1 MSQTI
6 DQRIVE
12 MQFDNAEFE
21 RKAATTMSTLE
32 KLGDKLDFS
41 GMVDGL
47 EDFGKSI
54 DKVDFSSFSD
64 GLEETSDKFST
75 FEAIAFGVLT
85 RIGSAIADVG
95 LSITSKIGGAINDL
109 SLGQVAAGWSK
120 YEQMAQS
127 VATIIAA
134 TGMSEQETYEQ
145 LNKIAW
151 FSDATSYSL
160 NQMTDAVGKFTAAGV
175 EMEPAVQAIEGI
187 AGAASL
193 AGISATD
200 PRFQRVLYNISQAMG
215 AGTLKLQD
223 WMSIETANMATIEL
237 KQNLIQAGLEL
248 GTLKEASDGTYY
260 TVANGLEVTAE
271 SLRTTLKD
279 GWATS
284 EVMLKTF
291 ENYGEFVNEVYE
303 YATEH
308 GITAN
313 QAMQELSANIDDLG
327 YRAFMSLQETKTLA
341 EAMNAVKDAASTAWS
356 NIFQYIF
363 GTYEEAKSLWGDFY
377 EIIYDIFAAPVVN
390 LRDILKLWHD
400 LAGRTALMKGFRTG
414 WESISSILGTVKAG
428 FEAIFGVFDRNQA
441 AHKLVNAT
449 TRFRMAMDRLVPSER
464 TLQNLTDGFRGIFT
478 ILKAIKNVIS
488 GVASVVNKIAIK
500 PMLKLLGG
508 VANVLTEIFGIFG
521 RIVTGD
527 LFRRLGVSIRSL
539 WDTIFKTSDSNIR
552 SWANFKLDY
561 SLNLI
566 SEKIKAAF
574 AGLPD
579 KLKAS
584 LDSLR
589 KWFTDALTKIFNLD
603 ENLFEKYQ
611 NVKDFVDRVKKSFKT
626 FFDGLAKDSDILQTF
641 NLIFLH
647 IQSCMQNIPLLVKNL
662 IQSLGNFFKK
672 MGETEE
678 VQALMTKVCD
688 VVKTSFKR
696 ISEYIDIFADGLA
709 DTYPK
714 LAEWIKNAKTAV
726 INFFKVSIPQGWK
739 NIVAWFDSVK
749 KQFQTF
755 WDEHEITNPFLR
767 AGTVVVGVFD
777 GILKAIA
784 NLPSEMTKAKEK
796 FKSWWTELVASN
808 ETAKSMDDAL
818 KSVKSFFDGIFG
830 WVKEDAAMQSF
841 FKAISD
847 FFTVTIPSIPGKIA
861 TAIAKVKEFFSTAVN
876 PKIKV
881 GWDSF
886 TTWLKTVFMTIGT
899 VITDIGT
906 GIQNGWNAIKDWA
919 TAGAPVIADAFNVVK
934 EAFTTFF
941 QSFRENKTTVS
952 DADDTVTFFDKIKSA
967 AESFANWLAPFGE
980 KIQKAGKWIGE
991 IWRAFI
997 DAFFPS
1003 GDGKNKDGLGS
1014 TGRAERLDAVFSN
1027 LKTTWDKIKEPFIYV
1042 FDTITSIVK
1051 AIHDAFAGKSLTEMI
1066 QYATTTILPALTRFF
1081 VVIETFIL
1089 QLSIWHLMKAL
1100 EGFTDIGAGYV
1111 MQLRM
1116 WSRIWMTLG
1125 LTLIAVI
1132 GTFILIAYMIESGK
1146 LTKESLTKA
1155 GWIITGVMLALGLAI
1170 GGIAFALGH
1179 SGIIGTIQTINNKF
1193 GKNSVKSKTE
1203 TVTALTNIAEI
1214 ILAFGAAILLISASL
1229 YIVSKIDPDRV
1240 WDSVGALAVFGLIIV
1255 GLVAV
1260 VLGITKNATRMTEK
1274 SNKLLNP
1281 IMSLAAV
1288 IGAFGWAMVK
1298 IAAALYIVSL
1308 IDPKALGRSRDTLF
1322 MLGGLISVMAVLV
1335 TASAAQATRGAGP
1348 AIMAAAA
1355 LVVAFGVFFTI
1366 IAKVLKQLAKINPK
1380 ALYKGVLIISGVGLI
1395 FTLLIGLLAIAAKST
1410 GAGGMLA
1417 ISVTVLAIAFAM
1429 TILAKAFESFSKLS
1443 WENVGKS
1450 AAIFAGALGIIVG
1463 LGYLA
1468 TPASIGMIAL
1478 GAAILMVSK
1487 GMYLLAQA
1495 AQTFSE
1501 YGSSAA
1507 DAIIEFF
1514 DKLSGAAEEQAPK
1527 VLNAIDTWLA
1537 AVSEKS
1543 DSIIDS
1549 ILDLL
1554 FNWKKK
1560 LRERRA
1566 EMTEGLF
1573 DFLVTIFDTMTEKA
1587 PSLIA
1592 KISEFLHV
1600 VLTELQKPENIPQV
1614 IQDIVDLVA
1623 VIFENAEKAIENANP
1638 AVWQKGHK
1646 GVALLTSIMSML
1658 AIDAALAIGASAG
1671 VAGISAV
1678 ITELGILFTAF
1689 GAIMQIPGLEDL
1701 IDSGIDIFQKL
1712 GEALGNFVGGVV
1724 GNVGLSIS
1732 SRLPKI
1738 GENLGKFADN
1748 AESFI
1753 AAANTLDADKLDG
1766 VDKLTT
1772 AIIKL
1777 SAAEFIDAIAAWIK
1791 GDTGLDSFGTA
1802 IEAVGDGLYKFYIST
1817 SRITDTDHLLA
1828 MVAVLSKLSNVQSNL
1843 WGENGFLQAF
1853 GGERDLGSFGGN
1865 LARLGTGF
1873 VEFNNSVKDITP
1885 EDIAQAT
1892 ELLNDLAGFQNA
1904 IAASGGFKQI
1914 WEGEQDMATF
1924 GSQLFAL
1931 GTGLAR
1937 FNQAIT
1943 VRPGLN
1949 TTAMKAAADAASSI
1963 AEVQRVMAPSG
1974 GLLQQIFGERDLGVF
1989 GGQLQAL
1996 GTGLAAYS
2004 LAVSADGVDF
2014 ETGNISGSIVVAEAL
2029 AGLYEYMPKIGGVA
2043 QALLGFKS
2051 LATFGEDVAALGAGL
2066 LAFSNTITGNVSG
2079 LGGPAIKMGAKFD
2092 TEASQKA
2099 ADVAAS
2105 LAALYDHMPSIKGL
2119 ANMLNTTQNLDQ
2131 FADQIMQLAS
2141 GLVSFSNTI
2150 KDGSFDQGVSEG
2162 AVDVAQSIADIY
2174 KTLPKIPSLVAWLLG
2189 DGSGTT
2195 SLTDFATGVGELG
2208 KGLAAFCDAVTNGNG
2223 SSKIKTG
2230 AVDSAV
2236 LAAKS
2241 IASIYQHLKQ
2251 PGLMSG
2257 LGTGGSMSKFA
2268 SEMSALADGL
2278 SDFVEVADLVDF
2290 PRLHNF
2296 VAEVRDL
2303 SDWAVSI
2310 DGYAFDG
2317 VKALSDV
2324 ITAFPVQLAGNV
2336 LNVIKTYSDNIKTE
2350 TDKISGIITTEG
2362 DKTSGVGYKTWYEVG
2377 KFLMMG
2383 LEEGI
2388 KDNLWR
2394 LRTSIKG
2401 INTMIG
2407 NARNESHI
2415 LVGSPSKWWA
2425 WLGSM
2430 MILGLTNSLNNS
2442 GDQIHAATDTVGNN
2456 LYSGMSSVVRAINDY
2471 VDSDMDLNPVIT
2483 PVVDLDQVDQGMSEM
2498 YNRFGSRTLSANMVS
2513 KINGLTKPTVASTQP
2528 IQNGNSTNVSM
2539 GGVTLIVNGA
2549 PGQDVN
2555 ELADIIAYKLNHEIV
2570 REGMVF
2576 A

>member
-120 YEQMAQS
+120 YEQMAQA
-127 VATIIAA
+127 VATIIAS
-134 TGMSEQETYEQ
+134 TGMSERETYEQ
-145 LNKIAW
+145 LEKIAW

-160 NQMTDAVGKFTAAGV
+160 TQMTDAVGKFTAAGV

-237 KQNLIQAGLEL
+237 KENLIQAGLEL

-260 TVANGLEVTAE
+260 TVASGLEVTAE

-291 ENYGEFVNEVYE
+291 ENYGQFVNEVYE

-327 YRAFMSLQETKTLA
+327 YRAFMSLQETKTLT

-390 LRDILKLWHD
+390 LRDLLKVWNDLGGRLWLIEGIKD
-400 LAGRTALMKGFRTG
+400 AWA
-414 WESISSILGTVKAG
+414 SISNILSTVKSA
-428 FEAIFGVFDRNQA
+428 FEDIFGTFSKDGLGY
-441 AHKLVNAT
+441 KLYSST
-449 TRFRMAMDRLVPSER
+449 IDFRYALYRLRPSER

-488 GVASVVNKIAIK
+488 GVANVINKIAIK

-527 LFRRLGVSIRSL
+527 LFRRLFVSIRSL

-552 SWANFKLDY
+552 SWANVKLDY

-584 LDSLR
+584 LDNLR
-589 KWFTDALTKIFNLD
+589 KWFTDALTKILNLD
-603 ENLFEKYQ
+603 ENLFEKYK
-611 NVKDFVDRVKKSFKT
+611 NVKDFVDRVKKSFKS
-626 FFDGLAKDSDILQTF
+626 FFDGLAKDSDIVQTF

-672 MGETEE
+672 MGQTEE
-678 VQALMTKVCD
+678 VQALMTKVCN
-688 VVKTSFKR
+688 VVQTSFKR

-726 INFFKVSIPQGWK
+726 INFFKVSIPKGWK
-739 NIVAWFDSVK
+739 DIVAWFDSVK

-755 WDEHEITNPFLR
+755 WDEHEITNPFVR

-796 FKSWWTELVASN
+796 FNSWWAELVSSN

-876 PKIKV
+876 PKIQA

-886 TTWLKTVFMTIGT
+886 VTWLKTVFTTIGT

-906 GIQNGWNAIKDWA
+906 GIQNGWNAIKEWA

-934 EAFTTFF
+934 EAI
-941 QSFRENKTTVS
+941 S
-952 DADDTVTFFDKIKSA
+952 TFFDSFRKNKADGTEADGTITLFDRIKQA
-967 AESFANWLAPFGE
+967 ADSFADWLSPFAEKLKAGWAKVSEFWNQLKSWFAFKNGDGGDNFADGPASYTFFE
-980 KIQKAGKWIGE
+980 KIAK
-991 IWRAFI
+991 
-997 DAFFPS
+997 FF
-1003 GDGKNKDGLGS
+1003 D
-1014 TGRAERLDAVFSN
+1014 T
-1027 LKTTWDKIKEPFIYV
+1027 IKEPFTLIW
-1042 FDTITSIVK
+1042 DTFASIIK

-1066 QYATTTILPALTRFF
+1066 DYAVVKVLPALTMFLTA
-1081 VVIETFIL
+1081 IGAFIG
-1089 QLSIWHLMKAL
+1089 QLSIWHFFKAM
-1100 EGFTDIGAGYV
+1100 EGFTDIGAGYAI
-1111 MQLRM
+1111 QLRY
-1116 WSRIWMTLG
+1116 WHKIWLTLG
-1125 LTLIAVI
+1125 LTLVAVI
-1132 GTFILIAYMIESGK
+1132 ASFMLIAYMIEKGGVSDK
-1146 LTKESLTKA
+1146 SLIRA
-1155 GWIITGVMLALGLAI
+1155 GLIIAGIITVLSVAIILIAEALGS
-1170 GGIAFALGH
+1170 
-1179 SGIIGTIQTINNKF
+1179 SGFVNRITSVIDNV
-1193 GKNSVKSKTE
+1193 GKKKTKSKTE
-1203 TVTALTNIAEI
+1203 TTQALANIAEF

-1229 YIVSKIDPDRV
+1229 FIVSKIDPNRLWESAKV
-1240 WDSVGALAVFGLIIV
+1240 LGLFGLGLAVLAAVILHISTSASTTV
-1255 GLVAV
+1255 GKGQKV
-1260 VLGITKNATRMTEK
+1260 I
-1274 SNKLLNP
+1274 NP

-1308 IDPKALGRSRDTLF
+1308 IDPKALGRSRDALF
-1322 MLGGLISVMAVLV
+1322 ALSAVMGAMMILV
-1335 TASAAQATRGAGP
+1335 VAFASESTQGAGK
-1348 AIMAAAA
+1348 AILATAA

-1366 IAKVLKQLAKINPK
+1366 IAKVLKQLDKIPVRS
-1380 ALYKGVLIISGVGLI
+1380 LYRGVLIISLVGLV

-1429 TILAKAFESFSKLS
+1429 TILAQAFESFSKLS

-1468 TPASIGMIAL
+1468 TPASIGMLAL

-1549 ILDLL
+1549 ILNLL

-1802 IEAVGDGLYKFYIST
+1802 IEAVGDGLYKFYTST
-1817 SRITDTDHLLA
+1817 SRITDTDHLIA
-1828 MVAVLSKLSNVQSNL
+1828 VVAVLSKLSNIQSNL
-1843 WGENGFLQAF
+1843 WGENGFLQQM
-1853 GGERDLGSFGGN
+1853 GGERDLGEFGNN
-1865 LARLGTGF
+1865 LRDLGTGF
-1873 VEFNNSVKDITP
+1873 VDFNNSVADITP
-1885 EDIAQAT
+1885 EDISKAT

-1963 AEVQRVMAPSG
+1963 AEVQKVMAPSG

-2014 ETGNISGSIVVAEAL
+2014 ENGNIDESVTVAKSL
-2029 AGLYEYMPKIGGVA
+2029 AGLYEYMPNIGGVA

-2051 LATFGEDVAALGAGL
+2051 LATFGEDVARLGVGL
-2066 LAFSNTITGNVSG
+2066 AAFSNAVSGNASG
-2079 LGGPAIKMGAKFD
+2079 LGGPAIKMGTKFD
-2092 TEASQKA
+2092 AEASQKA

-2105 LAALYDHMPSIKGL
+2105 LAALYDHMPKIKGIS
-2119 ANMLNTTQNLDQ
+2119 NMLNTTQNLDQ
-2131 FADQIMQLAS
+2131 FADQITQLAK

-2195 SLTDFATGVGELG
+2195 SLTDFATGVGALG
-2208 KGLAAFCDAVTNGNG
+2208 QGLAAFCDAITNGNG

-2230 AVDSAV
+2230 AVDNAV
-2236 LAAKS
+2236 AASKS

-2251 PGLMSG
+2251 PGLMTG
-2257 LGTGGSMSKFA
+2257 LGTGGTMSKFA
-2268 SEMSALADGL
+2268 SDMSVLAEGL
-2278 SDFVEVADLVDF
+2278 SDFIEVADLVDF

-2336 LNVIKTYSDNIKTE
+2336 LNVIKTYSGNIKTE
-2350 TDKISGIITTEG
+2350 TDKISGIISTEG
-2362 DKTSGVGYKTWYEVG
+2362 DKTSGVGYKKWYEVG
-2377 KFLMMG
+2377 KYLMMG

-2388 KDNLWR
+2388 QDNLWR
-2394 LRTSIKG
+2394 LRTAIKG

-2415 LVGSPSKWWA
+2415 LVSSPSKWWA

-2442 GDQIHAATDTVGNN
+2442 GDQIHAATDTVGSN
-2456 LYSGMSSVVRAINDY
+2456 LYSGMSSVVQAINNY

-2483 PVVDLDQVDQGMSEM
+2483 PVVDLDQVDQGMSQM
-2498 YNRFGSRTLSANMVS
+2498 YNRFGSKTLSANVAANVS
-2513 KINGLTKPTVASTQP
+2513 GSFGKKSEVSSG
-2528 IQNGNSTNVSM
+2528 IQNANSTNVSM